1 MKKLSIIALAAGLL
15 TASCSGHGGQSALP
29 GMQTNSN
36 STSRTSQALPAAPA
50 GWANTSTQGVTV
62 ANGTDL
68 GALDAS
74 KVLTVR
80 LGLQLHNVAQLQQLI
95 AQGTVVPNSQFMA
108 QFAPTS
114 SEVAAV
120 TSYLQSQGL
129 SNVVAEPNNML
140 VSASGTVAQIQKA
153 FNTSLKSFALAGAP
167 VFANVTPALVPS
179 SLDGIVVAVLGL
191 NNAAKMAISPHASP
205 TDCFPV
211 NPPPA
216 GPCAFRNL
224 DAKEAQLV
232 YDAGGTPAAANTTIA
247 VMAEGN
253 VSQTVT
259 DLRYAES
266 QQWLPQV
273 PTTVVTVGLASPDTA
288 GLIEWDLDTQ
298 SSTGIAGNVKGLY
311 IYATTSLTDS
321 DIANEYNHWVT
332 QKVATLGNSSF
343 GECEYQAWLDGS
355 MRIDDQVMMQAASQG
370 QTMFASSGDTG
381 SSCALAPTNGAPG
394 SGPPMVE
401 YPAASPYIVAVGGT
415 SLVTNADGT
424 YSGEA
429 SWNAGGGGLSQF
441 ENSTTWEQQ
450 GQIVGGT
457 IAEANLRG
465 LPDIA
470 MAADPNSGGYIL
482 YTTSAA
488 VCTSPCGVGGTSEAS
503 PLSMGSFA
511 RLQSTHANAIGFAA
525 PALYKN
531 YLHNYS
537 TGNLNQTGTPPW
549 QQVGGFRD
557 ILTGANGA
565 YTAAPGYDYTTGM
578 GSLDITAM
586 NSQI

>member
-1 MKKLSIIALAAGLL
+1 MKKLSIVALAAGIL
-15 TASCSGHGGQSALP
+15 TASCSGHGGQSSLP
-29 GMQTNSN
+29 LTSGNPNSV
-36 STSRTSQALPAAPA
+36 SRTPQTITAAPA
-50 GWANTSTQGVTV
+50 GWANTSTQAASV
-62 ANGTDL
+62 ANASDL
-68 GALDAS
+68 GNLDAS
-74 KVLTVR
+74 QTLTVR
-80 LGLQLHNVAQLQQLI
+80 LGLQLHNVSQLQTLI
-95 AQGTVVPNSQFMA
+95 AQGTIVPNAQFMS

-114 SEVAAV
+114 SEVSSV
-120 TSYLQSQGL
+120 TSYLQSQGFT
-129 SNVVAEPNNML
+129 NITAEPNNML
-140 VSASGTVAQIQKA
+140 VSADANVAQIQKA
-153 FNTSLKSFALAGAP
+153 FNTSLHSFSLPAGQ
-167 VFANVTPALVPS
+167 VFANVTPAFVPS
-179 SLDGIVVAVLGL
+179 NLDGVVVAVLGL
-191 NNAAKMAISPHASP
+191 NNAAKMVAPHSTP
-205 TDCFPV
+205 TDCFPLE
-211 NPPPA
+211 PQPA
-216 GPCAFRNL
+216 GPCLFRNI
-224 DAKEAQLV
+224 DAKESQLV
-232 YDAGGTPAAANTTIA
+232 YDAGGTPAATNTTVA

-259 DLRYAES
+259 DLRYAET
-266 QQWLPQV
+266 QQGLPQV
-273 PTTVVTVGLASPDTA
+273 PTTVITVGLPSPDTY

-298 SSTGIAGNVKGLY
+298 SSTGIAGTVKGLY

-332 QKVATLGNSSF
+332 QNVAKLGNSSF

-381 SSCALAPTNGAPG
+381 SSCALVGTNGVPG

-415 SLVTNADGT
+415 SLFTNTDKS

-429 SWNAGGGGLSQF
+429 AWNAGGGGLSQF

-450 GQIVGGT
+450 GQIIGGT
-457 IAEANLRG
+457 VAEANLRG

-482 YTTSAA
+482 YTTSSA

-511 RLQSTHANAIGFAA
+511 RFQSTHNNAIGFAA
-525 PALYKN
+525 PAFYRN
-531 YLHNYS
+531 YIHNYVI
-537 TGNLNQTGTPPW
+537 GNLNPTGTPAW
-549 QQVGGFRD
+549 EAVGGFRD

-565 YTAAPGYDYTTGM
+565 YTAGPGYDYTTGL
-578 GSLDITAM
+578 GSLDISVM
-586 NSQI
+586 NGQI

>member
-1 MKKLSIIALAAGLL
+1 MKKLSIVALAAGIL
-15 TASCSGHGGQSALP
+15 TASCSGHGAQSTLP
-29 GMQTNSN
+29 AMGNNPNSV
-36 STSRTSQALPAAPA
+36 SRTSQTITLAPA
-50 GWANTSTQGVTV
+50 GWANTSTQAASV
-62 ANGTDL
+62 ANATDL
-68 GALDAS
+68 GNLDAS
-74 KVLTVR
+74 KTLTVR
-80 LGLQLHNVAQLQQLI
+80 LGLQMHNVSQLQNFI

-114 SEVAAV
+114 TEVSSV
-120 TSYLQSQGL
+120 TSYLQSQGFTTIT
-129 SNVVAEPNNML
+129 AEPNNML
-140 VSASGTVAQIQKA
+140 VSANGTVAQIQKA
-153 FNTSLKSFALAGAP
+153 FNTSLHSFSLPGGQ

-179 SLDGIVVAVLGL
+179 NLDGVAVAVLGL
-191 NNAAKMAISPHASP
+191 NNAARMAVKPHSTP

-211 NPPPA
+211 DPQPA

-232 YDAGGTPAAANTTIA
+232 YDAAGTPAAANTTVA
-247 VMAEGN
+247 VIAEGN
-253 VSQTVT
+253 VSQTVM
-259 DLRYAES
+259 DLRYAEA
-266 QQWLPQV
+266 QQGLPQV
-273 PTTVVTVGLASPDTA
+273 PTTVVTVGLPSPDTA

-332 QKVATLGNSSF
+332 QNVAKLGNSSF

-355 MRIDDQVMMQAASQG
+355 MRVDDQVMMQAASQG

-381 SSCALAPTNGAPG
+381 SSCALVGTNGVPG

-401 YPAASPYIVAVGGT
+401 YPSASPYIVSVGGT
-415 SLVTNADGT
+415 SLFTNADKS

-450 GQIVGGT
+450 GQIIGGT
-457 IAEANLRG
+457 LAEANLRG

-503 PLSMGSFA
+503 PLSMGAFA
-511 RLQSTHANAIGFAA
+511 RLQSTHNNAIGFAA

-531 YLHNYS
+531 YIHNYV
-537 TGNLNQTGTPPW
+537 TGNLNPTGTPPW
-549 QQVGGFRD
+549 EAVGGFRD

-565 YTAAPGYDYTTGM
+565 YTAAPGYDYTTGL
-578 GSLDITAM
+578 GSLDIAVM
-586 NSQI
+586 NAQI